1 MSSHRYSLFTE
12 KGYKLTKKYTI
23 PRTYLGMGKYAAYKD
38 FGEDLWKIG
47 YGSEVINEHYLNAN
61 DRASQEEIDKQF
73 YIDLKNFSK
82 KAENYIFVNLNR
94 NKRAA
99 ILSFAHS
106 IGLTSFKSCRLLEL
120 INSFATKN
128 KIIKE
133 WSPYINRIWM
143 SGGDLMTSRRRSE
156 LDMYF
161 AADKEIPT
169 FYRHT
174 CHAEVCLLN
183 IAETYNGSATQV
195 KGIEYLEKKLKELDP
210 SGEILRKFFR
220 YWNSTPSG
228 LGSPLRRKV
237 DP

>member
-1 MSSHRYSLFTE
+1 LSSHRYSLFTE

-120 INSFATKN
+120 INSYATKN

-143 SGGDLMTSRRRSE
+143 SGGDLMASRRRSE

>member
-1 MSSHRYSLFTE
+1 MSSHKYSLFTE
-12 KGYKLTKKYTI
+12 KGYQLTKKYTV
-23 PRTYLGMGKYAAYKD
+23 PRTYLGMGRYAAYKD
-38 FGEDLWKIG
+38 FGESVWKIG
-47 YGSEVINEHYLNAN
+47 YGSEIIDDHYLDA
-61 DRASQEEIDKQF
+61 DDKASQEDIDKQF
-73 YIDLKNFSK
+73 YSDLKSFSK
-82 KAENYIFVNLNR
+82 EAEKYIFVNLNK

-99 ILSFAHS
+99 LLSFAHS
-106 IGLTSFKSCRLLEL
+106 IGICSFKSCRLLDL
-120 INSFATKN
+120 INSYGSKN

-143 SGGDLMTSRRRSE
+143 SGGDLMTSRRRTE

-161 AADKEIPT
+161 APDKEIPT
-169 FYRHT
+169 FYRHK
-174 CHAEVCLLN
+174 CHAKVCLLN
-183 IAETYNGSATQV
+183 IAETYNGSATQI

-210 SGEILRKFFR
+210 SGEILRQFFR

>member
-82 KAENYIFVNLNR
+82 KAENYIFINLNK

-120 INSFATKN
+120 INSYATKN

-143 SGGDLMTSRRRSE
+143 SGGDLMVSRRRSE

>member
-82 KAENYIFVNLNR
+82 KAENYIFVNLNK

-120 INSFATKN
+120 INSYATKN

-143 SGGDLMTSRRRSE
+143 SGGDLMASRRRSE

>member
-82 KAENYIFVNLNR
+82 KAENYIFVNLNK

-99 ILSFAHS
+99 ILCFAHS

-120 INSFATKN
+120 INSYATKN

>member
-61 DRASQEEIDKQF
+61 DRASQEEINKQF

-82 KAENYIFVNLNR
+82 KAENYIFVNLNK

-120 INSFATKN
+120 INSYATKN

-143 SGGDLMTSRRRSE
+143 SGGDLMASRRRSE

>member
-1 MSSHRYSLFTE
+1 LSSHKYLLFTE

-82 KAENYIFVNLNR
+82 KAENYIFVNLNK

-120 INSFATKN
+120 INSYATKN

-143 SGGDLMTSRRRSE
+143 SGGDLMASRRRSE

>member
-82 KAENYIFVNLNR
+82 KAENYIFVNLNK

-143 SGGDLMTSRRRSE
+143 SGGDLMASRRRSE

-174 CHAEVCLLN
+174 CHAKVCLLN

>member
-82 KAENYIFVNLNR
+82 KAENYIFINLNK

-120 INSFATKN
+120 INSYATKN

>member
-61 DRASQEEIDKQF
+61 DRASQEEINKQF

-82 KAENYIFVNLNR
+82 KAENYIFVNLNK

-120 INSFATKN
+120 INSYATKN

>member
-1 MSSHRYSLFTE
+1 
-12 KGYKLTKKYTI
+12 
-23 PRTYLGMGKYAAYKD
+23 MGKYAAYKD

-47 YGSEVINEHYLNAN
+47 YGSEVINEHYLNAD

-82 KAENYIFVNLNR
+82 KAENYIFVNLNK

-120 INSFATKN
+120 INSYGTKN

-143 SGGDLMTSRRRSE
+143 SGGDLMASRRRSE

>member
-1 MSSHRYSLFTE
+1 MSSHKYSLFTE
-12 KGYKLTKKYTI
+12 KGYQLTKKYTV

-38 FGEDLWKIG
+38 FGESIWRIG
-47 YGSEVINEHYLNAN
+47 YGSEIIDNHYLDAN
-61 DRASQEEIDKQF
+61 DKATQEDIDKQF
-73 YIDLKNFSK
+73 YEDLKGFAK
-82 KAENYIFVNLNR
+82 DAEQYVFVNLNK

-99 ILSFAHS
+99 LLSFAHS
-106 IGLTSFKSCRLLEL
+106 IGLYSFKSCRLLDL
-120 INSFATKN
+120 INSYGSKN

-143 SGGDLMTSRRRSE
+143 SGGDLMVDRRRTE

-161 AADKEIPT
+161 APDKEIPT
-169 FYRHT
+169 FYRHK
-174 CHAEVCLLN
+174 CHAKVCLLN
-183 IAETYNGSATQV
+183 IAETYNGSATQI

-210 SGEILRKFFR
+210 SGNILRQFFR

>member
-120 INSFATKN
+120 INSYATKN

-143 SGGDLMTSRRRSE
+143 SGGDLMASRRRSE

>member
-1 MSSHRYSLFTE
+1 LSSHRYSLFTE

-82 KAENYIFVNLNR
+82 KAENYIFVNLNK

-120 INSFATKN
+120 INSYATKN

-143 SGGDLMTSRRRSE
+143 SGGDLMASRRRSE

>member
-82 KAENYIFVNLNR
+82 KAENYIFFNLNK

-120 INSFATKN
+120 INSYGTKN

-143 SGGDLMTSRRRSE
+143 SGGDLMASRRRSE

>member
-82 KAENYIFVNLNR
+82 KAENYIFVNLNK

-120 INSFATKN
+120 INSYATKN

>member
-82 KAENYIFVNLNR
+82 KAENYIFINLNK

-120 INSFATKN
+120 INSYATKN

-143 SGGDLMTSRRRSE
+143 SGGDLMVSRRRSE

-210 SGEILRKFFR
+210 SGGILRKFFR

>member
-82 KAENYIFVNLNR
+82 KAENYIFVNLNK

-120 INSFATKN
+120 INSYGTKN

-143 SGGDLMTSRRRSE
+143 SGGDLMASRRRSE

-174 CHAEVCLLN
+174 CHAKVCLLN

>member
-82 KAENYIFVNLNR
+82 KAENYIFVNLNK

-120 INSFATKN
+120 INSYATKN

-143 SGGDLMTSRRRSE
+143 SGGDLMASRRRSE

-210 SGEILRKFFR
+210 SGEILRQFFR

>member
-120 INSFATKN
+120 INSYATKN